1 MTDLK
6 FSHPKKLN
14 SKKLLLKKWQNDTG
28 AKIPIKN
35 SKFDRSRR
43 YEWGRN
49 PFTHL

>member
-1 MTDLK
+1 M
-6 FSHPKKLN
+6 
-14 SKKLLLKKWQNDTG
+14 KLLLKKWHNDTG